1 MNFETEQ
8 YREELGEP
16 AATNSQPNVLA
27 KLMQSNARI
36 LKAAESNIVFTPA
49 WVSLGPDKT
58 PIFSKGTINVIQ
70 GKAGVHKSRLAETF
84 CALLLAMT
92 VTGDYCG
99 FDRYNLGAGYYVA
112 YIDTERN
119 SKEHFPA
126 AVQRIRQ
133 HAGFDPT
140 QDKGR
145 FYPVSIKD
153 HERKHRL
160 EAVKTWI
167 QYVRREMVAKGVP
180 DWNLFVVLDVV
191 TDCTESFNNETQT
204 MALFDY
210 LGNLC
215 EDHNVTFLL
224 VIHENPGSEKARG
237 HAGTEAMNKADCQIQ
252 ISYESGSN
260 GEETDLIKIR
270 FLKTRNAAKPK
281 PLFLQFSKE
290 RNGLITADAE
300 AVADHM
306 EARKKNTDDSDL
318 LESLEDEVFNGRD
331 EVPQKTAI
339 EILRRKIDK
348 SENTIKTRLDG
359 FIDRVV
365 TINRN
370 GEKYRLAKVSATGK
384 PTIYRLL
391 MLHNDGNQDAHTD
404 NEPAPF

>member
-1 MNFETEQ
+1 MNTERFRKILDTQ
-8 YREELGEP
+8 P
-16 AATNSQPNVLA
+16 PATNSQSDVLA
-27 KLMQSNARI
+27 KLIQSNERI
-36 LKAAESNIVFTPA
+36 LKVAESSIVFTPA
-49 WVSLGPDKT
+49 WVRLGPENI

-84 CALLLAMT
+84 CALLLSAT
-92 VTGDYCG
+92 GKGDYCG

-133 HAGFDPT
+133 NAGFDPT
-140 QDKGR
+140 KNDGR
-145 FYPVSIKD
+145 LYPVSIKD
-153 HERKHRL
+153 HERKERL
-160 EAVKTWI
+160 SAVKSWI
-167 QYVRREMVAKGVP
+167 EHVRGEMVAKGVP

-204 MALFDY
+204 MMLFDY

-224 VIHENPGSEKARG
+224 IIHENPGSEKARG

-281 PLFLQFSKE
+281 PLFLQYSKE
-290 RNGLITADAE
+290 RNGLVSADAD
-300 AVADHM
+300 AVAHHL
-306 EARKKNTDDSDL
+306 EARKKNTDDTDL
-318 LESLEDEVFNGRD
+318 LEALEDEIFNGRD
-331 EVPQKTAI
+331 EVPQKNAI
-339 EILRRKIDK
+339 VILRGKTGLSD
-348 SENTIKTRLDG
+348 NTVKARLDG
-359 FIDRVV
+359 IINRGV
-365 TINRN
+365 TINSN
-370 GEKYRLAKVSATGK
+370 GKKYRLEKVSVPGK

-391 MLHNDGNQDAHTD
+391 MLHDSGNQDAHTD